1 MAKQEWIPAVGAAVV
16 VVLMILA
23 LDFEWRS
30 FNDYRLKDYKLTASA
45 VAFQLNGSQCVSMA
59 SVADVNTYY
68 GPDSGWDSK
77 KCNDKKSDR
86 KQLGQLVA
94 ASVHGLYYN
103 ISQQP
108 TQLDS
113 DGVAIP
119 VKSETKLT
127 YYAARAAIDVGYTVV
142 SEVNFAAAKRTLLGL
157 SPPPDEEGCDK
168 IYGSPTQADCESDA
182 ITIGKAET
190 AGRDAGKAADP
201 TQPSTLADYAATQAS
216 AEAAVNT
223 AALDA
228 YNAKIADECPLK
240 YNGNPG
246 DGAATITCAASYADG
261 DTDLATQ
268 EALANFEVHG
278 SESAMTKYQMFLHC
292 KAQFGLANYEPVTT
306 VDSAIGITALSSGGT
321 LGLPL
326 VRAGKDGVIEPHY
339 TPPPFPSNFSYADN
353 PGLPRETRAQILYGM
368 RFGWS
373 MFGNVPWII
382 LICFLGVDAIFACIA
397 FLSSDL
403 RESEQEEASATSIGD
418 SATNRGTGI
427 ATARA
432 TLKSMRKRRLAL
444 SVCLFVLALLFRIV
458 WDFVPWNAGAKLP
471 RVNCKGEGEGWESDD
486 EVFKNHIAVLFLCL
500 AAIVILPVSQWD
512 ALDQFDS
519 GSGGGGKEGLLLVF
533 KESGRVYIWVLL
545 ANLAGIAAI
554 IYEAYFSVNFG
565 VQWANM
571 MIDMST
577 NGTTGLGVVEAAEL
591 VETSATSAW
600 YAGVA
605 LGCVCA
611 TIYARWLF
619 GTKTCYGV
627 FLSVIFLVAGVACVL
642 PYFVNKFGG
651 FTLDPDSQEVASHC
665 GYTEAE
671 SVEEWF
677 CKNYEF
683 GTSII
688 VLIWILVFVI
698 MWLCWLLPVLYATI
712 CQQYPKARAGYD
724 TTEGA
729 GAETLNRQSAAY
741 DAMPLLGVKFR
752 R

>member
-1 MAKQEWIPAVGAAVV
+1 MAKQEFIPAVGAAVV

-23 LDFEWRS
+23 LDFEWRT
-30 FNDYRLKDYKLTASA
+30 FNDYRLEDYKLTASA

-68 GPDSGWDSK
+68 GPDKGWDSK
-77 KCNDKKSDR
+77 KCTEKKSD
-86 KQLGQLVA
+86 KEQLGQLVA

-113 DGVAIP
+113 NGVAIP

-127 YYAARAAIDVGYTVV
+127 YYAARAAIDVVYTLV
-142 SEVNFAAAKRTLLGL
+142 SKVNCAAAKTTLLGL

-168 IYGSPTQADCESDA
+168 IYGSPTQADCELDA
-182 ITIGKAET
+182 VTIGKAET
-190 AGRDAGKAADP
+190 AGWEAGKAADP

-246 DGAATITCAASYADG
+246 NGAARIDCAASYADG
-261 DTDLATQ
+261 DADLATQ
-268 EALANFEVHG
+268 EALPNFEVHG
-278 SESAMTKYQMFLHC
+278 SESAMTKYQMYLHC

-306 VDSAIGITALSSGGT
+306 VDSSIGITALSSGGT

-382 LICFLGVDAIFACIA
+382 LICFLGVDAIFAFIA
-397 FLSSDL
+397 FISQEA
-403 RESEQEEASATSIGD
+403 RESEQEDATKTSIGN
-418 SATNRGTGI
+418 SATNEGTGI

-444 SVCLFVLALLFRIV
+444 SICLFVLALLFRVV

-471 RVNCKGEGEGWESDD
+471 RVNCKGEGEGWESD
-486 EVFKNHIAVLFLCL
+486 ETVFQYHIAVLFLCL
-500 AAIVILPVSQWD
+500 FGIVILPVSQWD
-512 ALDQFDS
+512 ALDQFD
-519 GSGGGGKEGLLLVF
+519 GGTGGKQGLFLVF

-591 VETSATSAW
+591 VESSATSAW

-619 GTKTCYGV
+619 GTRTCYGV
-627 FLSVIFLVAGVACVL
+627 FLSVIFLAAGVACVV
-642 PYFVNKFGG
+642 PYFVNKAGG

-683 GTSII
+683 GTSVI
-688 VLIWILVFVI
+688 VLIWVLVFVI
-698 MWLCWLLPVLYATI
+698 MWLCWLLPTLYTVL
-712 CQQYPKARAGYD
+712 CRQYPKGKAGYD
-724 TTEGA
+724 ITEGA
-729 GAETLNRQSAAY
+729 GAENLGTQSAAY

>member
-1 MAKQEWIPAVGAAVV
+1 MAKQELIPAVGAAVV

-68 GPDSGWDSK
+68 GPDRGWDSK
-77 KCNDKKSDR
+77 KCTEKKSDK

-190 AGRDAGKAADP
+190 AGLDAGKAADP

-228 YNAKIADECPLK
+228 YTAKIADECPLK

-246 DGAATITCAASYADG
+246 DGAATISCTASYASG
-261 DTDLATQ
+261 DTDLATE

-278 SESAMTKYQMFLHC
+278 SESAMTKYQMYLHC

-339 TPPPFPSNFSYADN
+339 TPPPFPSNFSYGEN

-403 RESEQEEASATSIGD
+403 REKEQEEASATSIGD

-432 TLKSMRKRRLAL
+432 TLKSMRKRRIAL

-724 TTEGA
+724 ITEGA

>member
-1 MAKQEWIPAVGAAVV
+1 MAKQQVIPAVGAAVV

-23 LDFEWRS
+23 LDFEWRT

-59 SVADVNTYY
+59 SVADVNHYY
-68 GPDSGWDSK
+68 GPDSDWDSK

-86 KQLGQLVA
+86 TQLGQLVA

-113 DGVAIP
+113 NGVAIA

-127 YYAARAAIDVGYTVV
+127 YYAARAAIDVGYTLV
-142 SEVNFAAAKRTLLGL
+142 SKVNFAAAKRTLLGL

-168 IYGSPTQADCESDA
+168 IYGSPTQADCELDA
-182 ITIGKAET
+182 VTIGKAET
-190 AGRDAGKAADP
+190 AGWEAGKAADP

-246 DGAATITCAASYADG
+246 DGAATIDCAASYADG
-261 DTDLATQ
+261 DADLATQ
-268 EALANFEVHG
+268 EALPNFEVHG
-278 SESAMTKYQMFLHC
+278 SESAMTKYQMYLHC

-339 TPPPFPSNFSYADN
+339 TPPPFPSNFSYDDN

-382 LICFLGVDAIFACIA
+382 LICFLGVDAMFA
-397 FLSSDL
+397 FLAFITNET
-403 RESEQEEASATSIGD
+403 RESAQEEASTASIGN
-418 SATNRGTGI
+418 SSNRGTGI

-444 SVCLFVLALLFRIV
+444 SICLFVLALLFRVV

-471 RVNCKGEGEGWESDD
+471 RVNCKGEGEGWESD
-486 EVFKNHIAVLFLCL
+486 ETVFQYHVAVLFLCL
-500 AAIVILPVSQWD
+500 GGILILPLSQWS
-512 ALDQFDS
+512 ALDQLGNND
-519 GSGGGGKEGLLLVF
+519 GGGRKALLLVF
-533 KESGRVYIWVLL
+533 QESGRVYIWVLL

-591 VETSATSAW
+591 VESSATSAW

-619 GTKTCYGV
+619 GTRSCYGV
-627 FLSVIFLVAGVACVL
+627 FLSVIFLIAGIACVV
-642 PYFVNKFGG
+642 PYFVTKFGG

-665 GYTEAE
+665 GYTEPE

-683 GTSII
+683 GTSVI
-688 VLIWILVFVI
+688 VLIWVLVFVI
-698 MWLCWLLPVLYATI
+698 MWLCWLLPALYTTI
-712 CQQYPKARAGYD
+712 SQQWGQQETEFGAAKNAQKENLIAG
-724 TTEGA
+724 
-729 GAETLNRQSAAY
+729 SAH

>member
-68 GPDSGWDSK
+68 GPDRGWDSK
-77 KCNDKKSDR
+77 KCTEKKSDK

-142 SEVNFAAAKRTLLGL
+142 SEVNYESAKKTLLGL

-190 AGRDAGKAADP
+190 AGLDAGKAADP

-228 YNAKIADECPLK
+228 YTAKIADECPLK

-278 SESAMTKYQMFLHC
+278 SESAMTKYQMYLHC

-339 TPPPFPSNFSYADN
+339 TPPPFPSNFSYAEN

-403 RESEQEEASATSIGD
+403 REKEQEEASATSIGD

-432 TLKSMRKRRLAL
+432 TLKSMRKRRIAL

-724 TTEGA
+724 ITEGA
-729 GAETLNRQSAAY
+729 GAETLNRQNAAY